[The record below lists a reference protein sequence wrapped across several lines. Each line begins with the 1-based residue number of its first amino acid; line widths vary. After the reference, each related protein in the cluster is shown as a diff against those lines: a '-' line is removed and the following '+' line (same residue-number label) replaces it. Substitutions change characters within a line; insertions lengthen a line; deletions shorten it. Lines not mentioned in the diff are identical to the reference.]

1 MAIMEFSSSAVSKFS
16 VQEKTGLLT
25 FHPAS
30 YLTDES
36 KVIFDETSSV
46 KERTAY
52 SYLTP
57 RFPVVS

>member
-1 MAIMEFSSSAVSKFS
+1 MEFSSSAVSKFS

-25 FHPAS
+25 FQPVS
-30 YLTDES
+30 DTTDES
-36 KVIFDETSSV
+36 KLIFDETSSV